1 MAKINGF
8 KGDYTGLSDEEVAKL
23 QLKYGKNDL
32 VPQKRN
38 TLLSRILTIFK
49 EPMILLL
56 FGTALIYFL
65 LGEYRDGII
74 MLIFVMF
81 VTGISFFQEWKTDR
95 TLNLLKDLTSPKV
108 KVIRN
113 GHLTTIDSR
122 ELTVGDLM
130 LLEEGDKVPADGQI
144 IEMHDL
150 GMDESALTGES
161 EICWKKVEITPE
173 ENNEYW
179 KKNYCYAGTT
189 VISGT
194 AIVKVTAIGLNT
206 EYGKIGVDVNSAP
219 EYPTPLE
226 KQTRK
231 LIIISLYISICLFV
245 VVFLVTFIH
254 QKNLIDG
261 ILSGITI
268 TMAMIPE
275 EFPVVSTVFLAMG
288 AWRLAK
294 RNSLIRRIPAIET
307 LGAISVLCV
316 DKTGTL
322 TKNQMEVRDTY
333 VFNDH
338 DERELINYAV
348 LACEEESY
356 DPMEKAIKEY
366 GEKNGLDVKS
376 IYSKKLIHEYPFSS
390 DLKMMGHVW
399 EIDGKLVLTAKGS
412 PESILPLCHLDDKEL
427 IDIKDRQ
434 FKMASNG
441 YRVIAVA
448 KNDNMSIIPTNI
460 TETKM
465 DLIGLI
471 GLADPPKEAVPDAID
486 ICNEAGIRIVL
497 ITGDNGVTAQA
508 IAKEIGIK
516 NYNNVITGQELDK
529 ISEEDLR
536 NRVKKTN
543 IFARVT
549 PRHKMRIVKA
559 LKENGEVV
567 AMTGDG
573 VNDAPALKYADI
585 GIAMGKRGTG
595 VAKDAADMVLLD
607 DNFTTIVDTIRD
619 GRRIYDNI
627 KKAFGYIIAIH
638 IPIALT
644 AVLTPLLH
652 LPLLLLPVHVVLLE
666 LIIDPTCS
674 IVFER
679 QPAEDKIM
687 KRSPRHQNEPLIS
700 VNLGVKSILQG
711 VAIFTATFISY
722 LYMNNNGFS
731 QNMGRSFS
739 LTVIVL
745 ANLLLVYIN
754 GSETDNMFKVMFK
767 QKDKAVWYVNIGVF
781 LGLLAIL
788 YIPSL
793 NDIVKTTPL
802 NLFNFLKA
810 AIIAFLSTAWWE
822 FVKLYNK
829 NKLSLKQI

>member
-261 ILSGITI
+261 IL
-268 TMAMIPE
+268 
-275 EFPVVSTVFLAMG
+275 
-288 AWRLAK
+288 
-294 RNSLIRRIPAIET
+294 
-307 LGAISVLCV
+307 
-316 DKTGTL
+316 
-322 TKNQMEVRDTY
+322 
-333 VFNDH
+333 
-338 DERELINYAV
+338 
-348 LACEEESY
+348 
-356 DPMEKAIKEY
+356 
-366 GEKNGLDVKS
+366 
-376 IYSKKLIHEYPFSS
+376 
-390 DLKMMGHVW
+390 
-399 EIDGKLVLTAKGS
+399 LV
-412 PESILPLCHLDDKEL
+412 
-427 IDIKDRQ
+427 
-434 FKMASNG
+434 
-441 YRVIAVA
+441 
-448 KNDNMSIIPTNI
+448 
-460 TETKM
+460 
-465 DLIGLI
+465 
-471 GLADPPKEAVPDAID
+471 
-486 ICNEAGIRIVL
+486 
-497 ITGDNGVTAQA
+497 
-508 IAKEIGIK
+508 
-516 NYNNVITGQELDK
+516 
-529 ISEEDLR
+529 
-536 NRVKKTN
+536 
-543 IFARVT
+543 
-549 PRHKMRIVKA
+549 
-559 LKENGEVV
+559 
-567 AMTGDG
+567 
-573 VNDAPALKYADI
+573 
-585 GIAMGKRGTG
+585 
-595 VAKDAADMVLLD
+595 
-607 DNFTTIVDTIRD
+607 
-619 GRRIYDNI
+619 
-627 KKAFGYIIAIH
+627 
-638 IPIALT
+638 
-644 AVLTPLLH
+644 
-652 LPLLLLPVHVVLLE
+652 LLLLWL
-666 LIIDPTCS
+666 
-674 IVFER
+674 
-679 QPAEDKIM
+679 
-687 KRSPRHQNEPLIS
+687 
-700 VNLGVKSILQG
+700 
-711 VAIFTATFISY
+711 
-722 LYMNNNGFS
+722 
-731 QNMGRSFS
+731 
-739 LTVIVL
+739 
-745 ANLLLVYIN
+745 
-754 GSETDNMFKVMFK
+754 
-767 QKDKAVWYVNIGVF
+767 
-781 LGLLAIL
+781 
-788 YIPSL
+788 
-793 NDIVKTTPL
+793 
-802 NLFNFLKA
+802 
-810 AIIAFLSTAWWE
+810 
-822 FVKLYNK
+822 
-829 NKLSLKQI
+829 

>member
-1 MAKINGF
+1 
-8 KGDYTGLSDEEVAKL
+8 
-23 QLKYGKNDL
+23 
-32 VPQKRN
+32 
-38 TLLSRILTIFK
+38 
-49 EPMILLL
+49 
-56 FGTALIYFL
+56 
-65 LGEYRDGII
+65 
-74 MLIFVMF
+74 
-81 VTGISFFQEWKTDR
+81 
-95 TLNLLKDLTSPKV
+95 
-108 KVIRN
+108 
-113 GHLTTIDSR
+113 
-122 ELTVGDLM
+122 
-130 LLEEGDKVPADGQI
+130 
-144 IEMHDL
+144 
-150 GMDESALTGES
+150 
-161 EICWKKVEITPE
+161 
-173 ENNEYW
+173 
-179 KKNYCYAGTT
+179 
-189 VISGT
+189 
-194 AIVKVTAIGLNT
+194 
-206 EYGKIGVDVNSAP
+206 
-219 EYPTPLE
+219 
-226 KQTRK
+226 
-231 LIIISLYISICLFV
+231 
-245 VVFLVTFIH
+245 
-254 QKNLIDG
+254 
-261 ILSGITI
+261 
-268 TMAMIPE
+268 MAMIPE
-275 EFPVVSTVFLAMG
+275 EFPVVLTVFLAMG

-627 KKAFGYIIAIH
+627 KK
-638 IPIALT
+638 
-644 AVLTPLLH
+644 H
-652 LPLLLLPVHVVLLE
+652 LG
-666 LIIDPTCS
+666 I
-674 IVFER
+674 
-679 QPAEDKIM
+679 
-687 KRSPRHQNEPLIS
+687 
-700 VNLGVKSILQG
+700 
-711 VAIFTATFISY
+711 
-722 LYMNNNGFS
+722 
-731 QNMGRSFS
+731 
-739 LTVIVL
+739 
-745 ANLLLVYIN
+745 
-754 GSETDNMFKVMFK
+754 
-767 QKDKAVWYVNIGVF
+767 
-781 LGLLAIL
+781 
-788 YIPSL
+788 
-793 NDIVKTTPL
+793 
-802 NLFNFLKA
+802 
-810 AIIAFLSTAWWE
+810 
-822 FVKLYNK
+822 
-829 NKLSLKQI
+829 

>member
-275 EFPVVSTVFLAMG
+275 EFPVVLTVFLAMG

-486 ICNEAGIRIVL
+486 IC
-497 ITGDNGVTAQA
+497 
-508 IAKEIGIK
+508 
-516 NYNNVITGQELDK
+516 
-529 ISEEDLR
+529 
-536 NRVKKTN
+536 KK
-543 IFARVT
+543 
-549 PRHKMRIVKA
+549 
-559 LKENGEVV
+559 
-567 AMTGDG
+567 
-573 VNDAPALKYADI
+573 
-585 GIAMGKRGTG
+585 
-595 VAKDAADMVLLD
+595 
-607 DNFTTIVDTIRD
+607 
-619 GRRIYDNI
+619 
-627 KKAFGYIIAIH
+627 
-638 IPIALT
+638 
-644 AVLTPLLH
+644 
-652 LPLLLLPVHVVLLE
+652 PV
-666 LIIDPTCS
+666 
-674 IVFER
+674 
-679 QPAEDKIM
+679 
-687 KRSPRHQNEPLIS
+687 
-700 VNLGVKSILQG
+700 
-711 VAIFTATFISY
+711 
-722 LYMNNNGFS
+722 
-731 QNMGRSFS
+731 
-739 LTVIVL
+739 
-745 ANLLLVYIN
+745 
-754 GSETDNMFKVMFK
+754 
-767 QKDKAVWYVNIGVF
+767 
-781 LGLLAIL
+781 
-788 YIPSL
+788 
-793 NDIVKTTPL
+793 
-802 NLFNFLKA
+802 
-810 AIIAFLSTAWWE
+810 
-822 FVKLYNK
+822 
-829 NKLSLKQI
+829 